1 MSANKN
7 LIKTSL
13 NLPKEIYKRIE
24 AFADD
29 VCINRNAAMIY
40 LLSRG
45 LNYEY
50 DFENYMKRKVKK
62 KIDSQPA
69 ISYSIKKRMN
79 DKAKQRLERDENRA
93 IYSAIR
99 YDENLRKMILD
110 YARGLSGT
118 DVNNLFADAG
128 WIGYKRIEENKEDD

>member
-1 MSANKN
+1 MPENKN

-13 NLPKEIYKRIE
+13 NLPKEIYKRVE

-50 DFENYMKRKVKK
+50 DFENYMQRKVKR

-79 DKAKQRLERDENRA
+79 DKAKQRLEHDENRA
-93 IYSAIR
+93 IYNAIR
-99 YDENLRKMILD
+99 YDSNLRDIILD
-110 YARGLSGT
+110 Y
-118 DVNNLFADAG
+118 V
-128 WIGYKRIEENKEDD
+128 KRQTEGNSN

>member
-13 NLPKEIYKRIE
+13 NMPKEIYKRIE

-69 ISYSIKKRMN
+69 IEYSIQRRMN
-79 DKAKQRLERDENRA
+79 DKAKQRLEHDENRA

-99 YDENLRKMILD
+99 YDDNLRNIILD
-110 YARGLSGT
+110 YARALGEHDIDKL
-118 DVNNLFADAG
+118 VNDA
-128 WIGYKRIEENKEDD
+128 NKKYYDKVKNND